1 MHVSK
6 IIPRE
11 RVIQQTVEEVV
22 EISVPMT
29 QGNIVLVPTVAN
41 HRGHHHVEQEVIV
54 EVHVPHERKSWFMRP
69 RSTIRNRSFNRSL
82 NRWVM
87 YPHS

>member
-1 MHVSK
+1 MHESK
-6 IIPRE
+6 IMPRE

-41 HRGHHHVEQEVIV
+41 HRGHHHVELEVIV
-54 EVHVPHERKSWFMRP
+54 EVLYVPVLAPVSYTHLTLPTSD
-69 RSTIRNRSFNRSL
+69 L
-82 NRWVM
+82 V
-87 YPHS
+87 

>member
-29 QGNIVLVPTVAN
+29 QGNIVLMPTVVTKIGIITLTDRRTGDSHIRTHDSRKYRA
-41 HRGHHHVEQEVIV
+41 HTRRGH
-54 EVHVPHERKSWFMRP
+54 
-69 RSTIRNRSFNRSL
+69 
-82 NRWVM
+82 
-87 YPHS
+87 

>member
-11 RVIQQTVEEVV
+11 RVIQQTVEQVV

-29 QGNIVLVPTVAN
+29 QGNIVLMPTVVN
-41 HRGHHHVEQEVIV
+41 HRRHHHVEQEVIFD
-54 EVHVPHERKSWFMRP
+54 VHARREKEEIIHASRIILQERVIQQTVDQVACFR
-69 RSTIRNRSFNRSL
+69 
-82 NRWVM
+82 
-87 YPHS
+87 

>member
-11 RVIQQTVEEVV
+11 RVIQQTVEQVV

-29 QGNIVLVPTVAN
+29 QGNIVLVPTVVN
-41 HRGHHHVEQEVIV
+41 HRRHHHVEQEVIFD
-54 EVHVPHERKSWFMRP
+54 VHAPHERKK
-69 RSTIRNRSFNRSL
+69 
-82 NRWVM
+82 
-87 YPHS
+87 